1 MIAARVELQRENDSI
16 KRALTELQSE
26 LETAG
31 KENNILRNEIERLEN
46 RDRISGLYAENQV
59 LRAELAE
66 KTKQTDAQDLMLNEF
81 KGRITDLTTELES
94 WQLEYG
100 LLQQEAQETLRNFLQ
115 VSRCDTACPVF
126 DLCRKRVLIVGG
138 IARMEKLY
146 RRLVEDRGGIF
157 EYHDGHLRGG
167 IRQLENSLKRADT
180 YFVLSTAIATRPVP
194 LSRIWARSITSRPTC
209 FRTSV

>member
-1 MIAARVELQRENDSI
+1 
-16 KRALTELQSE
+16 
-26 LETAG
+26 
-31 KENNILRNEIERLEN
+31 
-46 RDRISGLYAENQV
+46 
-59 LRAELAE
+59 
-66 KTKQTDAQDLMLNEF
+66 MLNEF

-167 IRQLENSLKRADT
+167 IRADVILCPVNCNSHAACSLVKNLGKKHNKPTHMLSNFSLSAVVQ
-180 YFVLSTAIATRPVP
+180 VLGEGSKHGA
-194 LSRIWARSITSRPTC
+194 
-209 FRTSV
+209 